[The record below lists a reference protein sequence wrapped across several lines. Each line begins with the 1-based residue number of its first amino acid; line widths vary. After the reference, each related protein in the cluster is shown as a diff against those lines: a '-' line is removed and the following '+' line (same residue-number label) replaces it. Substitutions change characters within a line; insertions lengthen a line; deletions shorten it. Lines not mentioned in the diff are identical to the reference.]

1 MSIISGDGK
10 MLHLLKC
17 HNSAVKAKKIAKPE
31 YRESKCSSILLLS
44 LAISVA
50 IILLIFVGLSYTSSA
65 MHELSTCRQKIDEFE
80 QQGIYSSP
88 EQFGLALSYCTV
100 K

>member
-1 MSIISGDGK
+1 MSIISGEGK
-10 MLHLLKC
+10 MLHLLKS

-50 IILLIFVGLSYTSSA
+50 IILLMFVGYHTQVVPCTSFLPA
-65 MHELSTCRQKIDEFE
+65 DRR
-80 QQGIYSSP
+80 
-88 EQFGLALSYCTV
+88 
-100 K
+100 